1 MILGTAPYL
10 SPEQARGRDADR
22 RSDIWAFGAVLFEM
36 LSGERAF
43 KGGETVDILSA
54 VIRDDI
60 DWTALPASTPGY
72 LRRLMA
78 IEPNFTVERFIATSP
93 LERESDRDLFAEGL
107 RLAGV
112 PETGADASE
121 QLQDQVA
128 H

>member
-1 MILGTAPYL
+1 
-10 SPEQARGRDADR
+10 
-22 RSDIWAFGAVLFEM
+22 
-36 LSGERAF
+36 
-43 KGGETVDILSA
+43 
-54 VIRDDI
+54 
-60 DWTALPASTPGY
+60 
-72 LRRLMA
+72 MA
-78 IEPNFTVERFIATSP
+78 IEPDFTVERFITTSP